1 MGSDPEWIVG
11 MDVPGEAIYRTFFLG
26 LKSTEHAVPDDEHT
40 GVVLVQVLQIGCM
53 MHTVMGG
60 SIENKLNGAGQF
72 ADSLRMDPELVNK
85 ADGLHGHHHRRM
97 EAKEG
102 HPDPEKEGAGEVAG
116 PVLPQGGGQ
125 VIFLRRMMY
134 YMGSP
139 EEADVMAEAVEPVIG
154 EVIGKKAENP
164 NPPLSRIEGEE
175 PESVNESVYEID
187 NAFRD
192 QTDGYVA
199 QPHRDAAERIFR
211 FIKMAVIPRGE
222 DDFRKQQQYKTRNG
236 KVDEIGHGQ

>member
-1 MGSDPEWIVG
+1 MTPSRRIEQVMPGIPPAPGFAEIFPDIDPLMGSDPEWIVG

-102 HPDPEKEGAGEVAG
+102 HPDPEKEGAGEVDRDR
-116 PVLPQGGGQ
+116 L
-125 VIFLRRMMY
+125 L
-134 YMGSP
+134 
-139 EEADVMAEAVEPVIG
+139 
-154 EVIGKKAENP
+154 
-164 NPPLSRIEGEE
+164 EGRQ
-175 PESVNESVYEID
+175 IM
-187 NAFRD
+187 RD
-192 QTDGYVA
+192 QLAGIA
-199 QPHRDAAERIFR
+199 LLRDDAGRA
-211 FIKMAVIPRGE
+211 
-222 DDFRKQQQYKTRNG
+222 
-236 KVDEIGHGQ
+236 